1 MAKFLVRYFIT
12 AFQIWCTQVFIL
24 PALGTQLNNDDD
36 ITRKIEIAYHALFTF
51 FITKIFHD

>member
-24 PALGTQLNNDDD
+24 PALGTQLNNNDD
-36 ITRKIEIAYHALFTF
+36 ITRKIETA
-51 FITKIFHD
+51 